1 MLQVIYT
8 FSDMSYIF
16 FNTSL
21 RG

>member
-1 MLQVIYT
+1 MLKVIYT